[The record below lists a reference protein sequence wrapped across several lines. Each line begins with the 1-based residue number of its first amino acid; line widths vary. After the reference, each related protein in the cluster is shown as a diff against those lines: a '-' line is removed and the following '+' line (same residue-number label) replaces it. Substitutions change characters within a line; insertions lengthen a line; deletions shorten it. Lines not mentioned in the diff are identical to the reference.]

1 MNWTLRQHTTDLAV
15 CRLAPDAEVPDWAA
29 DGPIT
34 AVVRTPGE
42 LSLLCDANAV
52 PEGLISIG
60 PYTAFE
66 VVGPLDPGLVGVL
79 ADLLEPLVEE
89 QISVLT
95 NSTFDTDWVL
105 VPKHQAEAA
114 GAAWRRRGHTVSVA
128 VSASST

>member
-1 MNWTLRQHTTDLAV
+1 VSWTLRQHAADLVV
-15 CRLAPDAEVPDWAA
+15 CRLAPDAEVPAWVA
-29 DGPIT
+29 GPIT

-42 LSLLCDANAV
+42 LSLLCAADAV
-52 PEGLISIG
+52 PEGPISIG

-79 ADLLEPLVEE
+79 AELLEPLVEE
-89 QISVLT
+89 RISVLT

-114 GAAWRRRGHTVSVA
+114 GAAWRRRGHAVFAA
-128 VSASST
+128 VSASSA